1 MAYAET
7 FRAVSCGSVQVLP
20 ALQIGGPSS
29 AAAAEGKH
37 GSIYERTYLK
47 QQWTMFQKSSGELV
61 VTQALHSAVAMALG
75 KRFAEL
81 MRLVALYSS
90 KAAAPAGGA
99 SSGHNATASS
109 AKPTLPMMRALSAQ
123 QAAGAH
129 GSAPAPREYS
139 EAAGAQGSTAAAQQ
153 AEGVLQARQQLGF
166 QQKPAPSK
174 HSHRSQQNVA
184 QMFAKASERAA
195 PAAAVPKENAGPV
208 SVDLT
213 V

>member
-7 FRAVSCGSVQVLP
+7 FRAVSCGSAQVLP

-37 GSIYERTYLK
+37 GGIYERTYLK

-90 KAAAPAGGA
+90 KAAAPAGAG
-99 SSGHNATASS
+99 SSGHNATVSS
-109 AKPTLPMMRALSAQ
+109 AKPTLPMMRASSAQ

-129 GSAPAPREYS
+129 GSAPAPREHG
-139 EAAGAQGSTAAAQQ
+139 EAAGAKGTAAAQQ